1 MPQDI
6 AGHCVL
12 ITGASSGI
20 GAACAV
26 QFAKAGCKLVLIARR
41 ADRLKELSETIQKDC
56 DVRSPW
62 LLLH

>member
-1 MPQDI
+1 M
-6 AGHCVL
+6 L

-41 ADRLKELSETIQKDC
+41 SDRLKELSETIKKDC
-56 DVRSPW
+56 DVRIPC
-62 LLLH
+62 LMLR